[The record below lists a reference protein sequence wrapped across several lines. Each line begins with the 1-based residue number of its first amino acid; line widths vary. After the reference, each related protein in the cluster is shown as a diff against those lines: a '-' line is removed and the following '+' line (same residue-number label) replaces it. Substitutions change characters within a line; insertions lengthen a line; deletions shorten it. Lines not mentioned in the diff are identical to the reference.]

1 MSDFQVQRQP
11 VFYNN
16 KRFAE
21 VTGAGFKFNMNSQP
35 LYTDAGYSGETDGA
49 IVTELTINVIRP
61 EDPASVPW
69 LQDMLARK
77 RIPFDV
83 PIGDGKVLSAATAR
97 IINGSLDWKNE
108 SGMFEGALTV
118 RFGSP
123 QIQ

>member
-1 MSDFQVQRQP
+1 MFDFQVQAQP

-35 LYTDAGYSGETDGA
+35 LYPDGGYAGESDGA
-49 IVTELTINVIRP
+49 VVTELNINVIRP

-69 LQDMLARK
+69 IQDMLARK
-77 RIPFDV
+77 RIPFDI
-83 PIGDGKVLSAATAR
+83 PIGGGQVLQAANGK
-97 IINGSLDWKNE
+97 IISGSLDWKNE

-118 RFGSP
+118 RFGKP
-123 QIQ
+123 QIT